1 MIAMVQDQTE
11 KENEE
16 KNEAETQPANG
27 HVMSFQGRSSKSIY
41 YDSSTDDQSDGI

>member
-11 KENEE
+11 EKAEE
-16 KNEAETQPANG
+16 KNEAENQPSNG
-27 HVMSFQGRSSKSIY
+27 HVMSFQGQNSRSIY

>member
-1 MIAMVQDQTE
+1 MIALVQDQTE
-11 KENEE
+11 EKDEE
-16 KNEAETQPANG
+16 KKEADTEPANG